1 MNAVA
6 GIGLSIFL
14 VIYAVFVLALVG
26 LSLFIMV
33 LGIKIAFRA
42 IKALDIYIEKNT
54 IVEDKPEIL

>member
-14 VIYAVFVLALVG
+14 VIYAVFVLVLVG

-54 IVEDKPEIL
+54 IVEDKSEIL

>member
-14 VIYAVFVLALVG
+14 VIYAVFVLVLVG

-54 IVEDKPEIL
+54 IVEDKTEIL

>member
-1 MNAVA
+1 MEAVA

-14 VIYAVFVLALVG
+14 VIYAFFVLALVG

-42 IKALDIYIEKNT
+42 IKALDIYIEKNIT
-54 IVEDKPEIL
+54 A